1 MVRRRLLSIAL
12 LSVGLSQEDSSG
24 VVRVQRSLFIT
35 LGGWA
40 GANIAT
46 GSWQAF
52 SARSS
57 EVQRYMGYQ
66 ALGWGA
72 VNGTIA
78 GIGALMAH
86 RQRSHPKNWRRERQ
100 RIRRLLW
107 INVGLDVGY
116 IGAGALLASQ
126 SDGRLRGTG
135 YGIMLQGGGLLVID
149 TWHALRLKER

>member
-1 MVRRRLLSIAL
+1 MRRRLLSIAL
-12 LSVGLSQEDSSG
+12 LSVGLAQEDSSG
-24 VVRVQRSLFIT
+24 VVRVQRSLFVT

-46 GSWQAF
+46 GSWQAL

-78 GIGALMAH
+78 GIGALMAR
-86 RQRSHPKNWRRERQ
+86 RQRSHPKDWTKERRRMR
-100 RIRRLLW
+100 RILW
-107 INVGLDVGY
+107 INAGLDVGY
-116 IGAGALLASQ
+116 MAAGALLASQ
-126 SDGRLRGTG
+126 RDMRLRGTG

-149 TWHALRLKER
+149 AWHALRLRER